1 MLMRYIARRII
12 LLVPV
17 LLGIS
22 IFISALIRFAPGDP
36 VHAAL
41 GEDWDPQVAEEMRKE
56 LGLDKPFVEWYL
68 VWLGKVLRG
77 DLGRSIVAGETVQDL
92 IARRLPYTL
101 VLSST
106 SMCLALMIAIPLGVI
121 SAVHKNTAIDNTSR
135 VVSMIG
141 VSMPV
146 FWVGILLLIVF
157 AYKFP
162 VLPVGGSFERYGPKA
177 LILPSIALGT
187 GFAALIT
194 RMTRS
199 TMVEALLEEYIT
211 TAHAKG
217 LPPNVVYIRHAFRN
231 ALIPIV
237 TIVGFQLGIILG
249 GTVLTETIFE
259 IPGMGRLLVEA
270 VERRDYPLIQGI
282 TLVTSLM
289 FILAN
294 LIVDILYAIIDPRV
308 SYE

>member
-1 MLMRYIARRII
+1 MIMRYIARRII
-12 LLVPV
+12 LLLPV

-22 IFISALIRFAPGDP
+22 VFISALIRFAPGDP

-41 GEDWDPQVAEEMRKE
+41 GEDWDPEVAEEMRQE

-68 VWLGKVLRG
+68 VWLGKVFRG
-77 DLGRSIVAGETVQDL
+77 DLGRSIVAGETVRDL

-106 SMCLALMIAIPLGVI
+106 SMGVALIISIPLGII
-121 SAVHKNTAIDNTSR
+121 SAVRRNTAIDNISR
-135 VVSMIG
+135 IGAMIG
-141 VSMPV
+141 ASMPV
-146 FWVGILLLIVF
+146 FWMGILLLIIF

-162 VLPVGGSFERYGPKA
+162 VLPVGGSFERYGPRA
-177 LILPSIALGT
+177 LILPSVTLGT

-194 RMTRS
+194 RITRS
-199 TMVEALLEEYIT
+199 TMVETLLEEYVK

-217 LPPNVVYIRHAFRN
+217 LPPHTVYIRHAFRN

-237 TIVGFQLGIILG
+237 TIIGFQFGLLLG
-249 GTVLTETIFE
+249 GAVLTETIFE
-259 IPGMGRLLVEA
+259 IPGLGRLLVEA

-282 TLVTSLM
+282 TLITSLL
-289 FILAN
+289 FVFAN